1 MADRNKE
8 FVNQAIL
15 YVSLND
21 TVRRQAS
28 QIELMKTKNEE
39 LTMLVGY
46 LKDIIVDLDPSMGN
60 QLDALN
66 I

>member
-15 YVSLND
+15 FVSLND